1 MLLAHYATLLS
12 RTNKFHSLLTLL
24 ALAAF
29 AVAQSSNDLDWVP
42 FDRGQ
47 FNGNVALDE
56 EGNVQLFW
64 KTGNESSTF
73 GVASRSSG
81 YLALGFSETGAMT
94 GADMAVVYKD
104 QDDNLVF
111 ENRHAEGFVTP
122 QVSQDQENNM
132 RLQEG
137 HQANGVTGFVF
148 EKQNKADCLQTQVD
162 VAKDAWQWFIYAFS
176 DENTF
181 SQHAPGNMGKEYV
194 KLGTGKSVSLNEV
207 RDIDDTKNFTIVQ
220 PELTVP
226 TQTTT
231 YCYTLHKMP
240 AGNKNYLLG
249 ERPNESSELLHHLVL
264 YACYG
269 LPDEYMDMLGQEP
282 NCDYET
288 FSNPCS
294 GFVTEWAPGMSG
306 RTFEPGY
313 GKPFG
318 TDYYEYVMFE
328 THYNNPEGLEGVKDT
343 ASYTFLY
350 TDQPV
355 ATEIGTLTLGDIQVE
370 GWFLE
375 PGKELVAHSTVCTPE
390 CTDRWPSDGI
400 TAVSVFH
407 HMHYRGRNARVQI
420 IRDGK
425 EITPLSSL
433 RDFDY
438 GYQFSK
444 SLDSVKLLPGD
455 KLITTCEYDTSNDT
469 ERVPGG
475 LPSQAEMCFAW
486 VDYYP
491 ANSVLAC
498 SHFDMG
504 ESAENPINGTAA
516 ICLESTAI
524 SPDLY
529 HSDFLTSSFQN
540 LSASGDTC
548 PAENTVSGVS
558 GQAAVLNTCPEA
570 DICFSVNVPEQSASS
585 GTGDIYFQLSAPVTY
600 SWVALA
606 QGTMMSNANMF
617 LMYSS
622 ADGRNVTLSPRTTSG
637 HTMPTFNEAA
647 DVSLLEGSGISDGRM
662 TANVRCG
669 NCNRWDTGTMSLQ
682 GSNSDWLYAHHQ
694 GSPINSDDANAPI
707 LQHDRQGGFQWDL
720 SRATGGSDTNPF
732 TDAATTTTTTS
743 PSAGEGQQSWERL
756 STQTQMRF
764 VQVHGTLASLA
775 FVAIFPTGAILVRL
789 ASFRGLVWTHGGLQ
803 VFGYAV
809 FVAGA
814 GLGIFIANGLDYL
827 REPHAII
834 GMTLLGIFFFM
845 PFLGLIHHKVYK
857 KVQSRT
863 LWSYGH
869 ILTGRIGVIL
879 GMINGG
885 LGLQL
890 AHARTSYVVAY
901 GVFAGLM
908 GVVYIGAIIFGE
920 YKRAG
925 RSSGKAAASAS
936 VYPESKRLDRD
947 DSGSGSGSSSSHE
960 TAI

>member
-12 RTNKFHSLLTLL
+12 RFTQSSLPLIFL

-29 AVAQSSNDLDWVP
+29 AVAQSSIDLDWVP
-42 FDRGQ
+42 FDREQ

-56 EGNVQLFW
+56 KGNVQLFW
-64 KTGNESSTF
+64 KTANESSTF

-94 GADMAVVYKD
+94 GADMAVGYKD
-104 QDDNLVF
+104 QDDNFVF
-111 ENRHAEGFVTP
+111 ENRHAMGFVTP
-122 QVSQDQENNM
+122 QVSPDQKNNM
-132 RLQEG
+132 QLQEG
-137 HQANGVTGFVF
+137 HQADGVTAFIF
-148 EKQNKADCLQTQVD
+148 EKQNKADCLQTQAD
-162 VAKDAWQWFIYAFS
+162 VAKDAWQWFIYAIS

-181 SQHAPGNMGKEYV
+181 AQHTPGNMGKEYV
-194 KLGTGKSVSLNEV
+194 KLGTGKSVSLNQI

-220 PELTVP
+220 PEVTIP
-226 TQTTT
+226 TAVTT
-231 YCYTLHKMP
+231 YCYSLHKMP
-240 AGNKNYLLG
+240 AGDKNYLLG

-269 LPDEYMDMLGQEP
+269 LPDEYKDMVGKEP
-282 NCDYET
+282 NCDYEA
-288 FSNPCS
+288 FSNPCN
-294 GFVTEWAPGMSG
+294 GFVTEWAPGMTG

-318 TDYYEYVMFE
+318 TEQYEYVMLE
-328 THYNNPEGLEGVKDT
+328 THYNNPERLEGVKDT
-343 ASYTFLY
+343 ASYTFIY
-350 TDQPV
+350 TDKPV
-355 ATEIGTLTLGDIQVE
+355 DTEIGTLTLGDLQVE

-375 PGKELVAHSTVCTPE
+375 PGKLLVAHSTVCTPE

-433 RDFDY
+433 RDFEY

-469 ERVPGG
+469 EPVPGG
-475 LPSQAEMCFAW
+475 LPSEDEMCFAW

-498 SHFDMG
+498 TQVDLG
-504 ESAENPINGTAA
+504 NSAENEINGTAA
-516 ICLESTAI
+516 LCLESSAA
-524 SPDLY
+524 SPDVY
-529 HSDFLTSSFQN
+529 NSPFLTASFQN
-540 LSASGDTC
+540 LSASGNTC
-548 PAENTVSGVS
+548 PVENTTSGVS
-558 GQAAVLNTCPEA
+558 NQAAVLNTCPET
-570 DICFSVNVPEQSASS
+570 DVCFSLNVPQRSASS
-585 GTGDIYFQLSAPVTY
+585 GSGDIYFQLSAPVTY

-622 ADGRNVTLSPRTTSG
+622 ADGKNVTLSPRTASG
-637 HTMPTFNEAA
+637 HMMPTHNEAT
-647 DVSLLEGSGISDGRM
+647 DVSLLDGSGIFNDRM

-669 NCNRWDTGTMSLQ
+669 NCDSWDTGTMSLQ
-682 GSNSDWLYAHHQ
+682 DSNSNWLYAHSQ
-694 GSPINSDDANAPI
+694 GSPINSDDRNAPI
-707 LQHDRQGGFQWDL
+707 LQHDGEGGFQWDL

-732 TDAATTTTTTS
+732 TDAATITTTTS
-743 PSAGEGQQSWERL
+743 PSAAEGQHSWARL

-764 VQVHGTLASLA
+764 VQAHGALASLA
-775 FVAIFPTGAILVRL
+775 FVAIFPLGAILVRL
-789 ASFRGLVWTHGGLQ
+789 TSFRGLVWTHGGLQ

-809 FVAGA
+809 FVAAA
-814 GLGIFIANGLDYL
+814 GLGIFIANGVAYL
-827 REPHAII
+827 QEPHAII
-834 GMTLLGIFFFM
+834 GMILLGIFFFM
-845 PFLGLIHHKVYK
+845 PFIGIIHHKVYK
-857 KVQSRT
+857 KVQQRT

-869 ILTGRIGVIL
+869 IFTGRIGVIL

-890 AHARTSYVVAY
+890 AHARRSYVIVY
-901 GVFAGLM
+901 GVFAGLI
-908 GVVYIGAIIFGE
+908 GVVYIGAIVFGE
-920 YKRAG
+920 CKRAR
-925 RSSGKAAASAS
+925 RSSQNAAASSS
-936 VYPESKRLDRD
+936 VYPESKRLKRD
-947 DSGSGSGSSSSHE
+947 DSGSGSGASQE
-960 TAI
+960 TTI